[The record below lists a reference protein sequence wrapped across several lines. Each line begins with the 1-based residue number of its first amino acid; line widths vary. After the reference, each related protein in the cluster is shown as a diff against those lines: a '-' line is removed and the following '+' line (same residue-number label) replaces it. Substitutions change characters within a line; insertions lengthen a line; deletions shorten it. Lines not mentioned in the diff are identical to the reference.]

1 MSTAEDGLPS
11 LIETLVVTD
20 TAMTSENEVVL
31 VKPTKQIYIGTANM
45 AGDIYLE
52 HFDGVVLCCDHTVES
67 PIGDSNA
74 AKKVLQLRCGAGKLG
89 SRALRAELPRLSD
102 FIHHVSQRVE
112 APRILFACPTGK
124 DLSAGVALAALCL
137 YFDDAGKSIPIAPD
151 DYNG

>member
-1 MSTAEDGLPS
+1 MA
-11 LIETLVVTD
+11 TD
-20 TAMTSENEVVL
+20 NAMASEKEVVL
-31 VKPTKQIYIGTANM
+31 VKPTKQIYTGTVNT
-45 AGDIYLE
+45 DSDVYPE
-52 HFDGVVLCCDHTVES
+52 DFDGVVLCCDHTVES

-102 FIHHVSQRVE
+102 FIHHVSQRIE

-124 DLSAGVALAALCL
+124 DLSAGAALAALCL
-137 YFDDAGKSIPIAPD
+137 YFDDAGNPIHIAPV